1 MSDQSEISI
10 SIEKSIKSIG
20 KKNWNKCANHDS
32 LNYNPFVSFE
42 FLNALEE
49 SKSVNGNSG
58 WYTSYFVAKDKDK
71 NTIGCIPSY
80 LKNNSSGEYVF
91 DYSWAE
97 AYQRIGRS
105 YYPKLQISIP
115 FTPVSAPKLLTAN
128 KNDVSTKIA
137 MLQGIED
144 FCSENSI
151 SSAHL
156 TFLNKNELNITKKI
170 NWLIRNDQQFHW
182 YNNNY
187 NNFDDFLNAL
197 SSRKRKNIKKEREE
211 ANKKGL
217 EIEILNDKEILEHHW
232 DEFYKFYID
241 TSMRK
246 WGQPYLNRDFFSVIG
261 QTLSSKILLIMVK
274 NKKRYIAGALNF
286 LGGDTIYGRNWGCI
300 EDHKNLHFEVCYYRA
315 IEYAISKKYRK
326 VEAGAQGAHKIS
338 RGYQPEKTFSAHWI
352 KDIDFSEAISN
363 YLKDERLYIQDNIE
377 KLNEYIP
384 FKKNKENQ

>member
-1 MSDQSEISI
+1 MNDKRPDSI
-10 SIEKSIKSIG
+10 VVENSIENIG
-20 KKNWNKCANHDS
+20 KKNWNNCANHEALS
-32 LNYNPFVSFE
+32 YNPFVSYE
-42 FLNALEE
+42 FLNALEK
-49 SKSVNGNSG
+49 SNSVNGDSG
-58 WYTSYFVAKDKDK
+58 WYTSFFVAKDKDDK
-71 NTIGCIPSY
+71 IIGCTPAY

-97 AYQRIGRS
+97 AYQRAGRS

-115 FTPVSAPKLLTAN
+115 FTPVSTPKLLT
-128 KNDVSTKIA
+128 KDQNDIDAKVF
-137 MLQGIED
+137 MLQAIED
-144 FCSENSI
+144 FCSEHAI

-156 TFLNKNELNITKKI
+156 TFLNEKELNTLQNKK
-170 NWLIRNDQQFHW
+170 WLIRTDQQFHW
-182 YNNNY
+182 FNDNY
-187 NNFDDFLNAL
+187 NDFNDFLSNL
-197 SSRKRKNIKKEREE
+197 SSRKRKNIKKERNE
-211 ANKKGL
+211 ANKNGL
-217 EIEILNDKEILEHHW
+217 VIETLNHNEIQEFHW

-246 WGQPYLNRDFFSVIG
+246 WGQPYLNRDFFSIIG

>member
-1 MSDQSEISI
+1 MSDQSQISI

-20 KKNWNKCANHDS
+20 KKNWNKCANHDP

-128 KNDVSTKIA
+128 KNDVNTKMA

-156 TFLNKNELNITKKI
+156 TFLNKKELNITKKI

-246 WGQPYLNRDFFSVIG
+246 WGQPYLNRDFFSIIG

-274 NKKRYIAGALNF
+274 I
-286 LGGDTIYGRNWGCI
+286 
-300 EDHKNLHFEVCYYRA
+300 
-315 IEYAISKKYRK
+315 
-326 VEAGAQGAHKIS
+326 
-338 RGYQPEKTFSAHWI
+338 
-352 KDIDFSEAISN
+352 
-363 YLKDERLYIQDNIE
+363 
-377 KLNEYIP
+377 
-384 FKKNKENQ
+384 KKNILLEL